1 MTLINTYLKIFIFLA
16 QVHRPFR
23 GLSSCHIEGS
33 PFYRRNPTT
42 SIKYVS
48 ASLNHTNNLQYSI
61 KLCKSMYKNLCR
73 YHIRE
78 SMVIYST
85 QKPIPVFNARGEQEY
100 SYSFWTGCLVNK
112 GKYHEKMKEQISLF
126 RRVFWQFHFII
137 VHGDR
142 SCKNG
147 LLIKETQEDE

>member
-48 ASLNHTNNLQYSI
+48 ASLNHTNNLQDSI

-85 QKPIPVFNARGEQEY
+85 RNLFQF
-100 SYSFWTGCLVNK
+100 LM
-112 GKYHEKMKEQISLF
+112 HEAS
-126 RRVFWQFHFII
+126 
-137 VHGDR
+137 R
-142 SCKNG
+142 SILTPSG
-147 LLIKETQEDE
+147 QDAW